1 MLRVTGTTLT
11 ISDDRSD
18 DDEDH
23 RNSTLK
29 HSKNKTLPPFH
40 RKPAALTSCFF
51 FLLLLYT
58 SLFFLL
64 THLDAAPENS
74 SPQNSTVVGVQNHTT
89 PRSIPIL
96 HPWDDK
102 ETILNL
108 PTWMSD
114 YIAWHKRMRQAFPGE
129 LLFSHPNAPKLLIRT
144 CLSKCGGLHDR
155 LGKLPWD
162 MFLANQT
169 KRLLL
174 IHWCQPAPLQTF
186 LEPNELDWTMP
197 PEQVLFLNN
206 NSTTCPQNWK
216 RILHMFQGGKEER
229 GADEFWKDGYQKGLE
244 LAKTGEHRRIKI
256 MRHQMLGS
264 ETVLKQ
270 ELEALGETDTVD
282 WTLTFGRL
290 FWAFFRPTQVVLQEL
305 ESTMNEL
312 HLTRGEYSA
321 VHCRVRHPKAIPKT
335 ARGKNGN
342 PRATDRMGLLWDGHT
357 RDYAVA
363 TANRALACGQ
373 TLLQS
378 DKEPVYFFA
387 DSEDLVR
394 YMTQEA
400 KDPGFLQAN
409 SSIFDSNPIMS
420 TSRRILERVNVVG
433 RVISTETLHIDRQA
447 GREPSAYMGTFVD
460 LLIGAMAR
468 CITFSI
474 GNYALFAAKISG
486 TPCRLKHQIENR
498 GAEKGHYMTH
508 NVCPSNV
515 TVL

>member
-1 MLRVTGTTLT
+1 MLRVTGT
-11 ISDDRSD
+11 
-18 DDEDH
+18 
-23 RNSTLK
+23 LK
-29 HSKNKTLPPFH
+29 
-40 RKPAALTSCFF
+40 AALKSCFL
-51 FLLLLYT
+51 FLFLLYT
-58 SLFFLL
+58 LLFFMLE
-64 THLDAAPENS
+64 HLDDAALANS
-74 SPQNSTVVGVQNHTT
+74 LSPQNAAVGRISQRIPGVQNHTT
-89 PRSIPIL
+89 PRSNHIL